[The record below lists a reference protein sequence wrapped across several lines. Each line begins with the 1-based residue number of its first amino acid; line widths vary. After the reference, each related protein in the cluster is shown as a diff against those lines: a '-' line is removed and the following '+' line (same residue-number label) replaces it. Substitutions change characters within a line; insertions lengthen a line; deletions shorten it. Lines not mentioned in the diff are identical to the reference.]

1 VVKGLDSSHNRLKII
16 EKLKNRDIFVNL
28 IAMDIKLHKDSIL
41 ALLSANKPILASYG
55 VNRIGLFGSYV
66 RNQAT
71 AQSDI
76 DLLVDIKKEKKTF
89 SNFLSLSHFLEKL
102 FDKKVELVT
111 TQSLSPYIGP
121 HILKTVEYV
130 AVAD

>member
-1 VVKGLDSSHNRLKII
+1 
-16 EKLKNRDIFVNL
+16 
-28 IAMDIKLHKDSIL
+28 MDINLHRESIL
-41 ALLSANKPILASYG
+41 AMLAANKPVLASYG

-76 DLLVDIKKEKKTF
+76 DLLVDIQKEKKTF
-89 SNFLSLSHFLEKL
+89 SNFLSLNHFLENL